1 MHDTS
6 GKLVLQHFKSG
17 NLTELR
23 SIRHHLDKQ
32 ELHADTAQLLADIA
46 DHLHAQGFDG
56 KTNELSAEYRE
67 LLIELASI
75 IGPLHVLM
83 GTQRGCRIS
92 GDYELVRCLLNQV
105 MDHQD
110 DLIVELIPS
119 AMASSQFAVGMLLVR
134 FYLRLLPNGRK
145 PARKLSAME
154 LYQAFEA
161 LNEVVHFQS
170 QGQEELVAHELMQLF
185 VKTGY
190 VHNIMY
196 RAQTKRLTLISD
208 FYDGLR
214 TLPPAQQ
221 ELICQFH
228 IRRKA

>member
-1 MHDTS
+1 MTAQA
-6 GKLVLQHFKSG
+6 GEIIFQYFKSR
-17 NLTELR
+17 NLVGLR
-23 SIRHHLDKQ
+23 GIRHHLDKQ
-32 ELHADTAQLLADIA
+32 ELHHDTAQLLANIA
-46 DHLHAQGFDG
+46 DHLHSLGFDG
-56 KTNELSAEYRE
+56 KTNELTAEYRE
-67 LLIELASI
+67 LLIELATI
-75 IGPLHVLM
+75 VGPLHVLI

-92 GDYELVRCLLNQV
+92 GDYELVRCLLNQLQ
-105 MDHQD
+105 DHQD
-110 DLIVELIPS
+110 ELVVELISS
-119 AMASSQFAVGMLLVR
+119 AMANSQFNVGMLLVR
-134 FYLRLLPNGRK
+134 FYLRLLPVGRK
-145 PARKLSAME
+145 PARKLSAIE

-161 LNEVVHFQS
+161 LSEVVHFQS

-196 RAQTKRLTLISD
+196 RAQTKRLMLVSS

-214 TLPPAQQ
+214 TLPTAQQ